1 MKTQN
6 SSNKLRKKK
15 SRKKK
20 PHLKTN
26 DHPTENHEVELADGN
41 DKQQILDK
49 SNQERVREMP
59 IRYGM
64 IRIPSLSTG
73 IFGW

>member
-1 MKTQN
+1 MKTQS

-26 DHPTENHEVELADGN
+26 DRPTENHEVEFADRN
-41 DKQQILDK
+41 DKQEVLDK
-49 SNQERVREMP
+49 SNQERVRETP
-59 IRYGM
+59 IRHLM
-64 IRIPSLSTG
+64 ISIPFLSTG